1 MLQLTREL
9 NIYLSQ
15 IIGHIQRSQRNWA
28 YKSHLIDSPAQTKK
42 KYKQGAFLNV
52 HLLFLVSN
60 QSSSDEDI
68 DDEKD
73 EDDEVT
79 DRDLR

>member
-1 MLQLTREL
+1 MSNNWTYTEVTKEL
-9 NIYLSQ
+9 GVPVTSNRFSCTNEKNK
-15 IIGHIQRSQRNWA
+15 H
-28 YKSHLIDSPAQTKK
+28 
-42 KYKQGAFLNV
+42 KQGEFLNV
-52 HLLFLVSN
+52 YLLFHVSN

-68 DDEKD
+68 DEEKD

>member
-1 MLQLTREL
+1 LGVQVTSNRFSCTNE
-9 NIYLSQ
+9 
-15 IIGHIQRSQRNWA
+15 
-28 YKSHLIDSPAQTKK
+28 K

>member
-1 MLQLTREL
+1 V
-9 NIYLSQ
+9 Y
-15 IIGHIQRSQRNWA
+15 
-28 YKSHLIDSPAQTKK
+28 
-42 KYKQGAFLNV
+42 
-52 HLLFLVSN
+52 LLFLVSN

-68 DDEKD
+68 DEEKD

>member
-1 MLQLTREL
+1 MGVQVTSNRFSCTNEKK
-9 NIYLSQ
+9 
-15 IIGHIQRSQRNWA
+15 IQ
-28 YKSHLIDSPAQTKK
+28 
-42 KYKQGAFLNV
+42 YKQGAFLNV
-52 HLLFLVSN
+52 YLLFLVSN

-68 DDEKD
+68 DEEKD

>member
-1 MLQLTREL
+1 MGVQVTSNRFSCTNE
-9 NIYLSQ
+9 
-15 IIGHIQRSQRNWA
+15 
-28 YKSHLIDSPAQTKK
+28 K

>member
-1 MLQLTREL
+1 MS
-9 NIYLSQ
+9 N
-15 IIGHIQRSQRNWA
+15 NWT
-28 YKSHLIDSPAQTKK
+28 YTEVTKDLGVQVTSNRFSCTNEK

-52 HLLFLVSN
+52 YLLFLVSN

-68 DDEKD
+68 DEEKD